1 MSNRKWIA
9 GALIALLATFGVV
22 QAQNDRLIIGATAE
36 VSGFDPRI
44 ATDVPSFERINVIME
59 PLVVFDR
66 GLGLQPRLATSWE
79 LADDLSSIT
88 FNLREG
94 VTWHDG
100 SPFTAADVRFTF
112 ETVLDPD
119 FGALNRSLYT
129 AIASIDTPDDLTVV
143 FNLSDPNAFLVNNI
157 ARMPI
162 VQDGVD
168 ATEANQRPI
177 GTGPYKF
184 VSQVRDDR
192 LILERFDGYWGGAG
206 HIPTIEF
213 RVIPEASTRLLSLEA
228 GEVDMTQ
235 GQLPTT
241 ELDRLEADPSLVLER
256 TPGAGYTY
264 LAFNMRSEPLDDVR
278 VRQALNHLIPRQG
291 IVDRV
296 MAGNAFPGISMLLPT
311 MPWFNPDVRRYDYD
325 PELARQ
331 LLQQA
336 GVDFD
341 RPLRLFTNENNPAR
355 VLILE
360 ILEFEF
366 AQIGLT
372 LEVRAEEFGA
382 FIARVQQTEDYDM
395 FILGWG
401 AASSIPTA
409 PWCGSS
415 TPATS
420 APRTTRTTPTRAS
433 TSSSSS
439 AVAPTRPR
447 PSRSRSTRRPRPSS
461 SRSRRT
467 RSSSTRRRPRCTSR
481 GSVATTCTR
490 TVRTPTR
497 TRTSSPRTADAGT
510 CDSERTLA
518 IASARS
524 RPRART
530 TQAAPGHES
539 GGGLPSRGGRCA
551 GAAGRVGEA
560 SGRPVDR
567 RAVTVPTPY
576 GVVSSSSPT
585 TSGSWS
591 EERKASGAYSDAC
604 CARLLNS
611 PL

>member
-1 MSNRKWIA
+1 MNNRKWIA
-9 GALIALLATFGVV
+9 GALVALLVAFGVV

-66 GLGLQPRLATSWE
+66 GLGLQPRLATGWE
-79 LADDLSSIT
+79 LADDLSTIT
-88 FNLREG
+88 FSLREG

-129 AIASIDTPDDLTVV
+129 AIASIDTPDDFTVV

-168 ATEANQRPI
+168 GTEANQRPI

-192 LILERFDGYWGGAG
+192 LVLERYDGYWGGVG
-206 HIPTIEF
+206 SIPTIEF
-213 RVIPEASTRLLSLEA
+213 RVIPEASTRLLAIEA

-241 ELDRLEADPSLVLER
+241 ELARLDADPLLVLER

-278 VRQALNHLIPRQG
+278 VRQALNHLIPRQA

-311 MPWFNPDVRRYDYD
+311 MPWFNPDVRQYDYN

-331 LLQQA
+331 LLQDA
-336 GVDFD
+336 GVDFA

-366 AQIGLT
+366 AQIGLN

-382 FIARVQQTEDYDM
+382 FIARVQQTDDYDM

-401 AASSIPTA
+401 GQLDPDRSMVRQFHSGDL
-409 PWCGSS
+409 GSS
-415 TPATS
+415 NYSYYAN
-420 APRTTRTTPTRAS
+420 PR
-433 TSSSSS
+433 
-439 AVAPTRPR
+439 VDELLELG
-447 PSRSRSTRRPRPSS
+447 
-461 SRSRRT
+461 RRT
-467 RSSSTRRRPRCTSR
+467 DPASPE
-481 GSVATTCTR
+481 SVAIYQ
-490 TVRTPTR
+490 
-497 TRTSSPRTADAGT
+497 
-510 CDSERTLA
+510 E
-518 IASARS
+518 ASAIVVE
-524 RPRART
+524 
-530 TQAAPGHES
+530 ES
-539 GGGLPSRGGRCA
+539 PYAFIFYTEETALYQPYIA
-551 GAAGRVGEA
+551 GFHVH
-560 SGRPVDR
+560 
-567 RAVTVPTPY
+567 PY
-576 GVVSSSSPT
+576 GANT
-585 TSGSWS
+585 
-591 EERKASGAYSDAC
+591 YQDAHLFTKN
-604 CARLLNS
+604 R
-611 PL
+611 